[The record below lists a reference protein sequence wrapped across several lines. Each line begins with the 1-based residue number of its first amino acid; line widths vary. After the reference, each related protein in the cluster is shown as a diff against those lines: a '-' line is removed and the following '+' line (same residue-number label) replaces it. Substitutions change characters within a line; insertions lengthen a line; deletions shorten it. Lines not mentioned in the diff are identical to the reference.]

1 VSQLH
6 EDYREITIMRY
17 FKEKSYT
24 EIAEELGIPIGT
36 VKARLY
42 RSRELLVA
50 TFKDYKV
57 KKDRI

>member
-1 VSQLH
+1 
-6 EDYREITIMRY
+6 MRY

-42 RSRELLVA
+42 RSRELLVS
-50 TFKDYKV
+50 TFKDFHV